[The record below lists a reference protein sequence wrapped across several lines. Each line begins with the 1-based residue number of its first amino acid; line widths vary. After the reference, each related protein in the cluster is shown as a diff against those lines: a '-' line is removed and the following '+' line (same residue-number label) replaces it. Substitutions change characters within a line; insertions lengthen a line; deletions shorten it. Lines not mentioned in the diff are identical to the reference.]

1 MNKIVYFDVQNYE
14 KEFLKKHNEGKY
26 DYHLESNSLNNLAS
40 LKEEYKDA
48 KVISV
53 FTTSRVSNKV
63 LEQFPKLELIAL
75 RSVGFNHIDID
86 YCNERGIVVEN
97 TPNYGN
103 KSVAEFAIAL
113 LLDVCRKVTY
123 SYTEYK
129 EAHVKATAL
138 IGNELGGKTVGI
150 VGLGAIG
157 AEFAKLAHGFDMKI
171 IGFDFSQKQE
181 LIENYNVKYT
191 DFDTLLSKSDFIS
204 LHAPLTKENKHMFNE
219 NAFAKMKKTS
229 IIINTARGEL
239 IDTQALFN
247 ALTRKEIAGAG
258 LDVLESEEAI
268 SDPDYLADI
277 GKLDECALKQ
287 TVLNNRLL
295 QLPNVIIT
303 PHIAY
308 NTHEAINRILKTT
321 MSNINSFFDGVVN
334 NNVN

>member
-1 MNKIVYFDVQNYE
+1 M
-14 KEFLKKHNEGKY
+14 
-26 DYHLESNSLNNLAS
+26 
-40 LKEEYKDA
+40 
-48 KVISV
+48 
-53 FTTSRVSNKV
+53 
-63 LEQFPKLELIAL
+63 
-75 RSVGFNHIDID
+75 
-86 YCNERGIVVEN
+86 
-97 TPNYGN
+97 
-103 KSVAEFAIAL
+103 
-113 LLDVCRKVTY
+113 
-123 SYTEYK
+123 
-129 EAHVKATAL
+129 
-138 IGNELGGKTVGI
+138 
-150 VGLGAIG
+150 GLGAIG

-171 IGFDFSQKQE
+171 IGFDFSQRQE
-181 LIENYNVKYT
+181 LIEKYNVKYT
-191 DFDTLLSKSDFIS
+191 DFDTLLKESDFIS

-303 PHIAY
+303 PHIA
-308 NTHEAINRILKTT
+308 
-321 MSNINSFFDGVVN
+321 
-334 NNVN
+334 

>member
-1 MNKIVYFDVQNYE
+1 MNKIVYFDVQEYE
-14 KEFLKKHNEGKY
+14 KEFLKEHNEGKY
-26 DYHLESNSLNNLAS
+26 EYYLEENSLNNLAA
-40 LKEEYKDA
+40 LKDEYKDA

-53 FTTSRVSNKV
+53 FTTSRVSNEV
-63 LEQFPKLELIAL
+63 LAQFTKLELIAL

-86 YCNERGIVVEN
+86 YCSERGIVVEN

-113 LLDVCRKVTY
+113 LLDVCRKVTR
-123 SYTEYK
+123 SYMEYK
-129 EAHVKATAL
+129 EAYVKATAL
-138 IGNELGGKTVGI
+138 VGSELGGKTIGI

-157 AEFAKLAHGFDMKI
+157 TEFAKLVHGFDMNI
-171 IGFDFSQKQE
+171 LGYDFSQKQE

-191 DFDTLLSKSDFIS
+191 DFETLLKESDFIS
-204 LHAPLTKENKHMFNE
+204 LHAPLTKENKHMFDE
-219 NAFAKMKKTS
+219 NAFSKMKKSS

-247 ALTRKEIAGAG
+247 ALTRNEIAGAG
-258 LDVLESEEAI
+258 LDVLESEETI

-277 GKLDECALKQ
+277 GKLGEWALQQ

-308 NTHEAINRILKTT
+308 NTHEAINRILQTV
-321 MSNINSFFDGVVN
+321 MSNINLFFEGIVN